1 MKIVLIGSGN
11 TATVL
16 GKKMYRCGHTVLQV
30 FSRNLQHAT
39 ALAEDLNASYTG
51 SLNALSTDAD
61 LYVIAVSDTAVE
73 SVARQF
79 TTGNKPVVHT
89 AGSVSMEVLKPVS
102 SNYGVLYPLQ
112 SLRKDMQRIPEIPF
126 LVNGCT
132 TEIQVLL
139 CDFATSLSSEAKI
152 CTDVER
158 LNMHL
163 AAVISSNF
171 TNHLYALT
179 EQFCNHH
186 QLSFDLLI
194 PLIKEVAFR
203 LNEGLAANLQTG
215 PAIRGDEITIKKH
228 MKLLEGDEQLQ
239 HVYSLLSQSIQ
250 KMYEKK

>member
-16 GKKMYRCGHTVLQV
+16 GKKMYRSGHTVLQV
-30 FSRNLQHAT
+30 FSRTLQHAKE
-39 ALAEDLNASYTG
+39 LAAELNTSFTNT
-51 SLNALSTDAD
+51 LNGLSTDAD

-73 SVARQF
+73 FVARQF

-102 SNYGVLYPLQ
+102 SNYGVFYPLQ

-126 LVNGCT
+126 LVDGCT

-139 CDFATSLSSEAKI
+139 CDFATSLSSEVKI
-152 CTDVER
+152 CTDDQR

-186 QLSFDLLI
+186 QLSFDLLL
-194 PLIKEVAFR
+194 PLINEVAFR
-203 LNEGLAANLQTG
+203 LIEGHAADLQTG
-215 PAIRGDEITIKKH
+215 PARRGDEATIQKH
-228 MKLLEGDEQLQ
+228 LQLLKDDEHLQQL
-239 HVYSLLSQSIQ
+239 YSLLSQSIQ
-250 KMYEKK
+250 TMYHKK

>member
-16 GKKMYRCGHTVLQV
+16 GKKMYRSGHTVLQV
-30 FSRNLQHAT
+30 FSRTLQHAT
-39 ALAEDLNASYTG
+39 ALAEDLNASYTD

-73 SVARQF
+73 SVAREF
-79 TTGNKPVVHT
+79 YTGNKPVVHT

-126 LVNGCT
+126 LVDGCT

-139 CDFATSLSSEAKI
+139 CDFATSLSSEVKI
-152 CTDVER
+152 CTDDQR

-186 QLSFDLLI
+186 QLSFDLLL
-194 PLIKEVAFR
+194 PLINEVAFR
-203 LNEGLAANLQTG
+203 LREGHAADLQTG
-215 PAIRGDEITIKKH
+215 PARRGDEATIQKH
-228 MKLLEGDEQLQ
+228 LQLLSEDEQLQ
-239 HVYSLLSQSIQ
+239 QLYKLLSQSIQ
-250 KMYEKK
+250 TMYHKK

>member
-16 GKKMYRCGHTVLQV
+16 GKKMYRSGHTVLQV
-30 FSRNLQHAT
+30 LSRNLQHAKK
-39 ALAEDLNASYTG
+39 LAEDLNASYTD
-51 SLNALSTDAD
+51 SLNALSTEAD

-73 SVARQF
+73 TVAREF
-79 TTGNKPVVHT
+79 NTGNKPVVHT

-102 SNYGVLYPLQ
+102 SNYGVFYPLQ

-126 LVNGCT
+126 LVDGCT

-139 CDFATSLSSEAKI
+139 CDFATSLSSEVRI
-152 CTDVER
+152 CTDDQR

-186 QLSFDLLI
+186 QLSFDLLL
-194 PLIKEVAFR
+194 PLINEVAFR
-203 LNEGLAANLQTG
+203 LREGHAADLQTG
-215 PAIRGDEITIKKH
+215 PARRGDEATIQKH
-228 MKLLEGDEQLQ
+228 LQLLKDDEHLQQL
-239 HVYSLLSQSIQ
+239 YSLLSKSIQ
-250 KMYEKK
+250 TMYHKK